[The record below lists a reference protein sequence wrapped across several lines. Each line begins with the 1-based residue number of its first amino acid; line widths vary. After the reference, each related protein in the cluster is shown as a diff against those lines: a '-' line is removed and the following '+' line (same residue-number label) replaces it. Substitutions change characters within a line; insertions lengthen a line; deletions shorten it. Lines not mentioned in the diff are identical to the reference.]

1 MFILIIELY
10 VCVYLIIYTYI
21 YIYVTTNLQS
31 SYTPINFKAS
41 SMEVPEL
48 EDDEA
53 KMVPGSNCWNLR
65 LSSATEVVPL
75 GTAVIIYIFIYS
87 VIVVEIA

>member
-21 YIYVTTNLQS
+21 YIYVSPLIYNLVIPLL
-31 SYTPINFKAS
+31 TPKLAPWTQ
-41 SMEVPEL
+41 VPEL
-48 EDDEA
+48 EDDDA

-75 GTAVIIYIFIYS
+75 GTAVIIYIF
-87 VIVVEIA
+87 